1 MLTVKGLLDIKGRNV
16 YTVPKETQVIEALR
30 LMAAKEIGAL
40 MVTAEEEKPVG
51 ILSER
56 DVVRKIAEVG
66 FCNLE
71 MQVRELMTSPVFYVG
86 LDYTLDECMALMT
99 NKHIRHLP
107 VVEDGK
113 LIGLISIGDVV
124 KAEIQDKDLL
134 INHLE
139 NYISGTG
146 YAH

>member
-1 MLTVKGLLDIKGRNV
+1 MLTVKGLLDMKGRAV
-16 YTVPKETQVIEALR
+16 FTVSKDAQIIEAIR

-40 MVTAEEEKPVG
+40 MVTADEKPVG

-71 MQVRELMTSPVFYVG
+71 MQVRDLMTSPVFYVG

-107 VVEDGK
+107 VVEEGK

-139 NYISGTG
+139 NYITGTG
-146 YAH
+146 YAR

>member
-1 MLTVKGLLDIKGRNV
+1 MLTVKGLLDVKGRSV
-16 YTVPKETQVIEALR
+16 YTVAQDTTIIDALR
-30 LMAAKEIGAL
+30 LMADKEIGAV
-40 MVTAEEEKPVG
+40 MVTDSDKPIG

-56 DVVRKIAEVG
+56 DVVRKIADVG
-66 FCNLE
+66 FFNLE
-71 MQVRELMTSPVFYVG
+71 MQVRELMTSPVFFVG
-86 LDYTLDECMALMT
+86 LDYNLDECMALMT

-107 VVEDGK
+107 VIEEGK
-113 LIGLISIGDVV
+113 LVGLISIGDVV
-124 KAEIQDKDLL
+124 KAEIQDRDLL

>member
-1 MLTVKGLLDIKGRNV
+1 MLTVKGLLDMKGRNV
-16 YTVPKETQVIEALR
+16 YTVSKDAQIIEALR

-40 MVTAEEEKPVG
+40 MVIAEEKPVG

-86 LDYTLDECMALMT
+86 PDYTLDECMALMT

-107 VVEDGK
+107 VVEEGK
-113 LIGLISIGDVV
+113 LVGLISIGDVV

>member
-1 MLTVKGLLDIKGRNV
+1 
-16 YTVPKETQVIEALR
+16 
-30 LMAAKEIGAL
+30 MADKEIGAV
-40 MVTAEEEKPVG
+40 MVSDGDKPIG

-66 FCNLE
+66 FFSAD
-71 MQVRELMTSPVFYVG
+71 MQVRELMTSPVFFVG
-86 LDYTLDECMALMT
+86 LDYNLDECMSLMT

-107 VVEDGK
+107 VIDQGK
-113 LIGLISIGDVV
+113 LAGLISIGDIV
-124 KAEIQDKDLL
+124 KAEIQDRDLL

-146 YAH
+146 YGQ

>member
-1 MLTVKGLLDIKGRNV
+1 MLTVKGLLDVKGRSV
-16 YTVPKETQVIEALR
+16 FSVGQDTAIIKALQI
-30 LMAAKEIGAL
+30 MAEKEIGAL
-40 MVTAEEEKPVG
+40 MVSEGERPIG

-66 FCNLE
+66 FFNLE
-71 MQVRELMTSPVFYVG
+71 LQVRELMTSPVFYVG

-99 NKHIRHLP
+99 NKRIRHLP
-107 VVEDGK
+107 VVEEGK

-124 KAEIQDKDLL
+124 KAEIQDRDLM

-139 NYISGTG
+139 NYITGTG
-146 YAH
+146 YGK